1 MRYALLK
8 IDVEGNSV
16 PLVEGLARG
25 CRKAESPC
33 FALPLSAARG
43 NIVPDVLTA
52 EGLCGLLLL
61 RAGQGRAGQG
71 RAGQGR
77 AGQGRGGQG
86 WGGVGSKPAVPRALA
101 LLYVST

>member
-16 PLVEGLARG
+16 PLVEGLVRG

-71 RAGQGR
+71 RAGQG
-77 AGQGRGGQG
+77 
-86 WGGVGSKPAVPRALA
+86 WGGVGSKPAVPRELA

>member
-16 PLVEGLARG
+16 PLVEGLVRG

-61 RAGQGRAGQG
+61 RQGRAGQG

-77 AGQGRGGQG
+77 AGQGRAGQG